1 MIKHIGNC
9 TLINA
14 SSFRE
19 LPKFADNAIQW
30 CVTSPPY
37 NFKKSYSKVSS
48 VDVKY
53 TRKYENW
60 YEDDKPEQEYQFEQ
74 IILLDELMRV
84 CSESIFYNHVTR
96 YVWGDN
102 KVVGKIIHPLE
113 WLMNFP
119 IWSEIVWNKRSAGT
133 PTGRYQVSNEHIYQI
148 GRPSRFQKSVGIS
161 NVWTIPPSQATGHV
175 CPFPLQVV
183 LNCLAPHALKGE
195 TVIDPYMGSGTV
207 GIACIDL
214 GLSFVGIEFDPK
226 TFDNACNR
234 IEKHFNKHR
243 SGLGLVTN
251 RYNTDS
257 RKRART

>member
-1 MIKHIGNC
+1 MIKQIGTC
-9 TLINA
+9 TLYNA
-14 SSFRE
+14 SCFRV
-19 LPKFADNAIQW
+19 LPRLDTNSVQW

-37 NFKKSYSKVSS
+37 NFKKSYSEISS

-53 TRKYENW
+53 TRKYKNW
-60 YEDDKPEQEYQFEQ
+60 YEDDKPEEEYQFEQ
-74 IILLDELMRV
+74 IVLLEELMRV

-96 YVWGDN
+96 YVWGN
-102 KVVGKIIHPLE
+102 KTVNKIIHPLQ

-133 PTGRYQVSNEHIYQI
+133 PTGRYQVSNEYIYQI

-207 GIACIDL
+207 GIGCLEL
-214 GLSFVGIEFDPK
+214 GLNFIGIEYEQH
-226 TFDNACNR
+226 TFELACER
-234 IEKHFNKHR
+234 IEKHHKKLKSSF
-243 SGLGLVTN
+243 GLVTN
-251 RYNTDS
+251 RFNKDS
-257 RKRART
+257 RKLART